1 MVMTP
6 LTAAQQA
13 AVDALAQSGR
23 IAPVPVDLLRA
34 SSFMGNARDLLD
46 ELPKLTGPSARYTLA
61 YDACHD
67 AGEALLASYGFRTTN
82 GPGQHE
88 ALGRYLCAVL
98 DIPPSDAAAR
108 RYDQLRRSRNQQRY
122 QAGPVG
128 AAQANLAAQTAQ
140 ELYDAARHRGI
151 DA

>member
-1 MVMTP
+1 MTTP
-6 LTAAQQA
+6 LGTAQQA
-13 AVDALAQSGR
+13 AIEALVKAGR
-23 IAPVPVDLLRA
+23 IAPVPVDLERA
-34 SSFMGNARDLLD
+34 SAFLRNARELLA
-46 ELPKLTGPSARYTLA
+46 ELPKLTGANARYTLA

-67 AGEALLASYGFRTTN
+67 VGEALLALYGFRTVN
-82 GPGQHE
+82 GIGQHE

-98 DIPPSDAAAR
+98 DIPPGAAAAL

-140 ELYDAARHRGI
+140 ELCDAARLKGVNL
-151 DA
+151 

>member
-1 MVMTP
+1 MTP
-6 LTAAQQA
+6 LTAHQQT
-13 AVDALAQSGR
+13 AVDSLVKAGR
-23 IAPVPVDLLRA
+23 IAPVPVDLVRA
-34 SSFMGNARDLLD
+34 SSFLGNASELLA
-46 ELPKLTGPSARYTLA
+46 ELPKLTGASARYTLA

-67 AGEALLASYGFRTTN
+67 AGEALLALYGFRTTN

-98 DIPPSDAAAR
+98 DIPPGDAAAL

-128 AAQANLAAQTAQ
+128 AAQANLATQTAQ
-140 ELYDAARHRGI
+140 ELFDAALDRGI
-151 DA
+151 AL